1 MAALVEALDTP
12 KQYGENGNVEH
23 GWSSNAEEQLLQ
35 WSFQCTRM
43 DESTIRNLSKQLETI
58 LEKIIHQH
66 KIKQLTFGE
75 YQELMITAYKMIGH
89 TRDIIDGKGEYTL
102 SYMQILVWYK
112 FFPDL
117 AKFALRCF
125 VHLDNDL
132 HPYGSWKDIKYF
144 CNYCLQNGVTS
155 THPLVQYALELITNE
170 MKKNETSQ
178 TLIAKWIPREKS
190 KKFGWI
196 FNELAQLHFCHYLE
210 SAKDTDKKNRAIL
223 KAKTDYRK
231 LIARANID
239 LDTVQIKQCDKRWA
253 QIDHTKTTSVTLAK
267 QKKAFLNLTKNGEQR
282 TMDEDRIQCAK
293 HFTEMIEEATNKDS
307 TKNIKGKRVGLNYFT
322 KEAMQLLNPESKSQV
337 EIDLLNSQWRDNALQ
352 TQTLGP
358 MIAMV
363 DTSGSMMCNDESQ
376 PFYAAV
382 ALGCRIAEKSVLGR
396 RVLTFTEE
404 PTWHNLDMCY
414 TFTSMVESI
423 QTADAGYSTNF
434 YKALKLVLDAIV
446 EKKMTSEEVSGIT
459 LVILSDMQINEADD
473 EYDSTMYKN
482 IEKMYAEAGEKI
494 CGAPY
499 KPPHILL
506 WNLRSTSGFPCLSN
520 QKNASMMSG
529 FSPALLN
536 NFCESGLE
544 GLQNT
549 TPWISLRESMNQ
561 PRYQFLEDK
570 IKESLMFS

>member
-12 KQYGENGNVEH
+12 KQYGENGHVEH
-23 GWSSNAEEQLLQ
+23 GWSSNVKEELLQ
-35 WSFQCTRM
+35 LSFQCTRTN
-43 DESTIRNLSKQLETI
+43 ESTIQNLSKQLNSI

-102 SYMQILVWYK
+102 SYMQVLVWYN

-125 VHLDNDL
+125 VHLDTGL

-144 CNYCLQNGVTS
+144 CNYCIQNGRS
-155 THPLVQYALELITNE
+155 ISHPLVQYALELVSNE
-170 MKKNETSQ
+170 MKKNETTQ

-190 KKFGWI
+190 TKFGWI
-196 FNELAQLHFCHYLE
+196 FGELAQLHFPHYLV
-210 SAKDTDKKNRAIL
+210 SAKDEEKKNRAIL

-231 LIARANID
+231 LIAKRNID

-253 QIDHTKTTSVTLAK
+253 QIDHTKTTSITLAK
-267 QKKAFLNLTKNGEQR
+267 QKKAFLNLTKKGEQR

-293 HFTEMIEEATNKDS
+293 HFSKMIEEATSKDS
-307 TKNIKGKRVGLNYFT
+307 TKNIKGKRVGLNNFT
-322 KEAMQLLNPESKSQV
+322 KEAIALLGSKSQI
-337 EIDLLNSQWRDNALQ
+337 EIDLLNSQWRDNASQ

-363 DTSGSMMCNDESQ
+363 DVSGSMMTNCKGE
-376 PFYAAV
+376 PFYAAI
-382 ALGCRIAEKSVLGR
+382 ALGCRIAEKSTLGR
-396 RVLTFTEE
+396 RVLTFTTD
-404 PTWHNLDMCY
+404 PTWHNLDMCD
-414 TFTSMVESI
+414 TFTSMVETI
-423 QTADAGYSTNF
+423 QDADVGYLTNF
-434 YKALKLVLDAIV
+434 YKALKVVLDAIV
-446 EKKMTSEEVSGIT
+446 EKKMTAEEVSEIT
-459 LVILSDMQINEADD
+459 LVILSDMQMNEADTD
-473 EYDSTMYKN
+473 YDSTVYKN

-494 CGAPY
+494 CGSPY
-499 KPPHILL
+499 KPPHILF
-506 WNLRSTSGFPCLSN
+506 WNLCSTDGFPCLSN

-536 NFCESGLE
+536 NFCETGLE
-544 GLQNT
+544 GLQNA

-561 PRYQFLEDK
+561 PRYQYLEDK
-570 IKESLMFS
+570 IKESLMFF